1 MQTGVPTVGEMQ
13 ALVEQFT
20 TVEARLAVS
29 AALLLGTLAVAWFV
43 LPHLVG
49 YVARAISRHLFTGQV
64 ADTAELVGDHAPTT
78 LGRVLLRS
86 VQIAAL
92 IASVVG
98 VLLVWGLTDLVRETF
113 VYVYG
118 QIPLIG
124 QIVGS
129 IVLFVAASIG
139 ARVLADSV
147 SSFSDQTEWMTD
159 HQEEIVLRVSQL
171 TVFVVGGLVL
181 LTIWGLQLG
190 GLLVGAGFLGI
201 VLGFAARQTLGS
213 LIAGFVLMFSRP
225 FTIGDWVEVG
235 DREGIVTDITIFNTR
250 LENFDGEFVILPN
263 DKVSNSAITNRSR
276 KGLLRLR
283 IDVGIDYESDP
294 DHAREVAMDAIS
306 DLSQVVDAP
315 PPQVVPK
322 SFGDSAVVLE
332 MRFWIDH
339 PTPPRKWRAISQVIQ
354 AVKEAFEREGV
365 KIPYPQRELSGR
377 AETGGFRIHDD
388 AGPSL
393 DREADRPG
401 VEQD

>member
-315 PPQVVPK
+315 PPRVVPK

>member
-86 VQIAAL
+86 VQLAAL

-171 TVFVVGGLVL
+171 TVFVIGGLVL

-294 DHAREVAMDAIS
+294 DHAREVAMDTIS

>member
-1 MQTGVPTVGEMQ
+1 
-13 ALVEQFT
+13 
-20 TVEARLAVS
+20 
-29 AALLLGTLAVAWFV
+29 
-43 LPHLVG
+43 
-49 YVARAISRHLFTGQV
+49 
-64 ADTAELVGDHAPTT
+64 
-78 LGRVLLRS
+78 
-86 VQIAAL
+86 
-92 IASVVG
+92 
-98 VLLVWGLTDLVRETF
+98 
-113 VYVYG
+113 
-118 QIPLIG
+118 
-124 QIVGS
+124 
-129 IVLFVAASIG
+129 
-139 ARVLADSV
+139 
-147 SSFSDQTEWMTD
+147 
-159 HQEEIVLRVSQL
+159 
-171 TVFVVGGLVL
+171 
-181 LTIWGLQLG
+181 
-190 GLLVGAGFLGI
+190 
-201 VLGFAARQTLGS
+201 
-213 LIAGFVLMFSRP
+213 
-225 FTIGDWVEVG
+225 
-235 DREGIVTDITIFNTR
+235 
-250 LENFDGEFVILPN
+250 VILPN

-294 DHAREVAMDAIS
+294 DHAREVAMDTIS